1 MSEIIRAD
9 HSATGPSGHCPGP
22 AVAFGGMDTAV
33 ATGAF
38 TLAGVAL
45 GATLEWARS
54 AIAARRSAAAER
66 DELFAAVVAPTHG
79 APRHYRTGEARAA

>member
-1 MSEIIRAD
+1 
-9 HSATGPSGHCPGP
+9 
-22 AVAFGGMDTAV
+22 MDTAV

-45 GATLEWARS
+45 GAALEWARS

-66 DELFAAVVAPTHG
+66 DELFATLGSAGTRLLMHALLIRDLNRPGSKFRQLLAGVME
-79 APRHYRTGEARAA
+79 GEAQRRS